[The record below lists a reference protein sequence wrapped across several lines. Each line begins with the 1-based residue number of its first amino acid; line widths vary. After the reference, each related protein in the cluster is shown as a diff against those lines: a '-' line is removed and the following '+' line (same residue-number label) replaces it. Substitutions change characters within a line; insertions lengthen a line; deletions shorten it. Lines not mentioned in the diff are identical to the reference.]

1 MNFSRVSGFARN
13 FVTIILFCVGSIASS
28 QNAVYDIGN
37 YVSDVDASQKFYTN
51 VFGFEVVMRWKEM
64 EVSED
69 GVDYNTIPHKGVY
82 MRDVNGTHLEFI
94 ESGNPE
100 NYREV
105 QEPINHFAIRVDDV
119 ELTIARAIEAGAELA
134 IPISHIRIGSLNV
147 RSGFV
152 FGPDGERIQLVEILA
167 E

>member
-1 MNFSRVSGFARN
+1 MYTSRISGFARN
-13 FVTIILFCVGSIASS
+13 FVTIILFLVGSAASS

-37 YVSDVDASQKFYTN
+37 YVSDIEVSQKFYTS
-51 VFGFEVVMRWKEM
+51 VFGFEVVMRWNEM

-69 GVDYNTIPHKGVY
+69 GVDYKTIPHKGVY
-82 MRDVNGTHLEFI
+82 IRDDNGTHLEFI

-119 ELTIARAIEAGAELA
+119 EQTIDRAIEAGAKLG
-134 IPISHIRIGSLNV
+134 IPVSHIRIGSLNV

-152 FGPDGERIQLVEILA
+152 FGPDGERIQLVEIL
-167 E
+167 EE

>member
-1 MNFSRVSGFARN
+1 MYSSRGSGFSRNFFA
-13 FVTIILFCVGSIASS
+13 IILFLVGSAASS

-37 YVSDVDASQKFYTN
+37 YVSDIEVSQKFYTS
-51 VFGFEVVMRWKEM
+51 VFGFEVVMRWNEM

-69 GVDYNTIPHKGVY
+69 GVDYKTIPHKGVY

-94 ESGNPE
+94 ESGNLE

-119 ELTIARAIEAGAELA
+119 ELTIARAIEAGAKLA

-152 FGPDGERIQLVEILA
+152 FGPDGERIQLVEIMA